1 MPRRIRVSVN
11 VVGSGCSA
19 LADASVSRGVTV
31 VSDAPA
37 VEDRTAKRILEDV
50 HARTGQQLFGF
61 ARRLGLTDDEAE
73 EVVQEA
79 LLRLWRALRGR
90 TIIDDPAAWTFRATY
105 RLAMDRHRGRRRW
118 QAFLAAVR
126 PTSSEAEGR
135 AAMSAVR
142 DELLSVWS
150 EVDRLPAR
158 QRHVVYLHY
167 HADLSFETIG
177 RVLGIRASSARA
189 DASRGVATLR
199 ERLAGGDE

>member
-1 MPRRIRVSVN
+1 MSSE
-11 VVGSGCSA
+11 SGCSA

-37 VEDRTAKRILEDV
+37 VDDRTAKRILEDV
-50 HARTGQQLFGF
+50 HARDGQQLFGF
-61 ARRLGLTDDEAE
+61 GRRLGLTDDEAE

-79 LLRLWRALRGR
+79 LLRLWRALLGR
-90 TIIDDPAAWTFRATY
+90 ATIDDPTAWTFRAAY

-126 PTSSEAEGR
+126 PTTIDAAGR
-135 AAMSAVR
+135 GHMNPAQ

-158 QRHVVYLHY
+158 QRHAVYLHY
-167 HADLSFETIG
+167 QADLTFETIG
-177 RVLGIRASSARA
+177 RVLDIQASSARA
-189 DASRGVATLR
+189 NAARGIATLR
-199 ERLAGGDE
+199 ERLTGSEE

>member
-1 MPRRIRVSVN
+1 
-11 VVGSGCSA
+11 
-19 LADASVSRGVTV
+19 

-37 VEDRTAKRILEDV
+37 VDDRAARLILEDV
-50 HARTGQQLFGF
+50 HARNGQQLFGF

-79 LLRLWRALRGR
+79 LLRLWRTVRGQ
-90 TIIDDPAAWTFRATY
+90 TIDDPAAWTFRAAY

-126 PTSSEAEGR
+126 PTVIDARGR
-135 AAMSAVR
+135 GEMIAGR
-142 DELLSVWS
+142 DELLAVWS

-167 HADLSFETIG
+167 QADLTFETIG
-177 RVLGIRASSARA
+177 RVLDIQPSSARA
-189 DASRGVATLR
+189 HAARGLATLR
-199 ERLAGGDE
+199 ERLAGDDA